1 MLTSF
6 FPVISNSG
14 FLGQGV
20 FMIAVAFVDCT
31 IGWLAVVFL
40 CISVGF
46 TGGSRAGFGVN
57 HVDIAPR

>member
-1 MLTSF
+1 
-6 FPVISNSG
+6 
-14 FLGQGV
+14 
-20 FMIAVAFVDCT
+20 MIAVAFVDCT
-31 IGWLAVVFL
+31 MGWLAVVFL